1 MSWTPPNAEYPPP
14 KPGEPPLF
22 AAARTGDH
30 DAIGRLVPGGA
41 DLEQVFNIELD
52 PGARD
57 TPATPLMVAAGS
69 GDGATV
75 GTVELLLE
83 LGADPTRVV
92 ESDSAASMAAE
103 GLGWN
108 YRPGGDAERLGL
120 LLDRQ
125 APLPQHPSRRNQLLC
140 NTAQTGDAARLEV
153 LLQAGLSAE
162 GYWDPEEG
170 RARNRAMMESMR
182 RTAESEEFL
191 AKMPEGVREL
201 IGDPMESMAELFDSM
216 SEGPS
221 DFEIPLFRAAHSGS
235 DACIRLLLEHGTDP
249 MQRDSSRRTAMYSA
263 TSAKAVQ
270 TLLDAGVPIEDTD
283 EYGWSPLVNALSD
296 GEEGL
301 PAIRALLECGADANA
316 THDHGYTVFMSA
328 VGSNRCPET
337 LRLLIAAG
345 ADPHAVTELGYNAF
359 HAALDPNG
367 EANEEHSVRD
377 TLGYLR
383 ELGVDIEHR
392 NKNGQTPLA
401 HAISSGNGTEV
412 RVLCEFG
419 ADPNARC
426 PIRVCTEEACEWVES
441 PLLIAA
447 ATAAVGSDEKAIAM
461 LAAGADPLVQDADGF
476 TPLERVVARVCQ
488 DADDY
493 EAAYERFYKGL
504 HGLRMPDSDVP
515 ADRDAFLEA
524 VRPVLREYAARF
536 ASGIPIP
543 TASQFEEQ
551 WRAERLACIEH
562 LAAHDAWARRQDQT
576 PP

>member
-1 MSWTPPNAEYPPP
+1 MTWTPPNAEYPPP
-14 KPGEPPLF
+14 KPGEPPMF

-30 DAIGRLVPGGA
+30 DTIRRLVAGGA

-52 PGARD
+52 PGGRD

-69 GDGATV
+69 GDGATKE
-75 GTVELLLE
+75 TVELLLE

-92 ESDSAASMAAE
+92 ESNSAASMAAE

-108 YRPGGDAERLGL
+108 YRPGGDAARLRL

-125 APLPQHPSRRNQLLC
+125 APLPQDPSRRNRLLC
-140 NTAQTGDAARLEV
+140 HTAETGDAARLDV
-153 LLQAGLSAE
+153 LLQAGFSAK
-162 GYWDPEEG
+162 GHWDPEEG
-170 RARNRAMMESMR
+170 RARNEAMKESMR

-216 SEGPS
+216 AESPS
-221 DFEIPLFRAAHSGS
+221 DLEIPLFCAARSGS
-235 DACIRLLLEHGTDP
+235 DACIRLLLEHGADP
-249 MQRDSSRRTAMYSA
+249 MRRDSSRRTAMYSA
-263 TSAKAVQ
+263 TSTQSVR
-270 TLLDAGVPIEDTD
+270 TLLDAGVPIEDSD
-283 EYGWSPLVNALSD
+283 ELGWSPLVNALSD

-301 PAIRALLECGADANA
+301 PAIRALLDCGADANA

-345 ADPHAVTELGYNAF
+345 ADPHAVTEFGYNAF

-383 ELGVDIEHR
+383 EFGVDIEHR
-392 NKNGQTPLA
+392 NKDGQTPLA
-401 HAISSGNGTEV
+401 LAIEHGYGIEV
-412 RVLCEFG
+412 HVLCELG

-426 PIRVCTEEACEWVES
+426 PIRVCAEEACEWVEG

-447 ATAAVGSDEKAIAM
+447 ATAAVDSDEKVIAM
-461 LAAGADPLVQDADGF
+461 LAAGADPLVRDGDGF
-476 TPLERVVARVCQ
+476 TALQQVVARVCQ
-488 DADDY
+488 DAEDY
-493 EAAYERFYKGL
+493 EAAFDRFYKGL
-504 HGLRMPDSDVP
+504 HGLRMPGWDVP
-515 ADRDAFLEA
+515 PGRGAFLEM
-524 VRPVLREYAARF
+524 VRPILREYAARF
-536 ASGIPIP
+536 AADIPIP
-543 TASQFEEQ
+543 PASQFEEQ
-551 WRAERLACIEH
+551 WRVERLACIEH
-562 LAAHDAWARRQDQT
+562 LAAHGAWARRG
-576 PP
+576 PPLP